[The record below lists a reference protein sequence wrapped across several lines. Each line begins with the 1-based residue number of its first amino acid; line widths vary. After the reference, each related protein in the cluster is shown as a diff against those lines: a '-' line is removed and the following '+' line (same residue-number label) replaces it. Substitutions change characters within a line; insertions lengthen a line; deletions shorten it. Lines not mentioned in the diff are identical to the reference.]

1 MFFPRYING
10 AFGSVCAIS
19 DVLWPCGLSPAQ
31 AGPEGS
37 FLGAQVCSGVV
48 GLFLKDQ
55 VCPGVVRVLMDPI
68 VHVWFGFSGGIR
80 WSRCG
85 LAVDGSFLG
94 AQVVQVC
101 FVCS

>member
-1 MFFPRYING
+1 MELLG
-10 AFGSVCAIS
+10 LSVPSLMC
-19 DVLWPCGLSPAQ
+19 CGHVSPAQ

-48 GLFLKDQ
+48 GLFLKDH

-85 LAVDGSFLG
+85 LAVDGSGSPGVLCLFLRD
-94 AQVVQVC
+94 QVVQV
-101 FVCS
+101 